1 MLVITLFWLIFNQI
15 LICRELDRFPHQ
27 VPLNIV
33 GDAEANAKALRLLEE
48 QIQHFESSEFF
59 LQKIC
64 SVSIYFVLG
73 ESYRGMLNFFKS
85 TSQIAHLLLCL
96 HHRWR
101 GEDFIL
107 PLMPL
112 PPGIELMSVQL
123 HVIWGT
129 LIQDDWTTTAVGIML
144 NLVYIPSDKSCVS
157 LARKQVRSDWYR
169 AAWIKSCPKLNEPLM
184 LS

>member
-1 MLVITLFWLIFNQI
+1 MVGNHLLLPYLQPDPD
-15 LICRELDRFPHQ
+15 LSRAGQ
-27 VPLNIV
+27 VPAP
-33 GDAEANAKALRLLEE
+33 GSAQHSRRRGGQRQGPQAHRRADSTLRV
-48 QIQHFESSEFF
+48 QWDF

-64 SVSIYFVLG
+64 SVSIYLVRG
-73 ESYRGMLNFFKS
+73 ESYREMLNF
-85 TSQIAHLLLCL
+85 TY
-96 HHRWR
+96 
-101 GEDFIL
+101 
-107 PLMPL
+107 PL
-112 PPGIELMSVQL
+112 PKLTSMFASYKAQLGLYPTSMLLPRIELTSVQL

-169 AAWIKSCPKLNEPLM
+169 AAWIKSYPKLNEPLM